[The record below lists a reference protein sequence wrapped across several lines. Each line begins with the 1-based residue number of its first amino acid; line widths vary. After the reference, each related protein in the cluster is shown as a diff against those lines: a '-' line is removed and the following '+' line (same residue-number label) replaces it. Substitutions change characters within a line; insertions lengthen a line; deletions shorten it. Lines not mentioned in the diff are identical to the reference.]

1 MRSISERD
9 LAVVIPLVAARIR
22 DLRNSL
28 EAREARSNE
37 LTGAEIEANCDEQEL
52 LVAFEVTLG
61 HLRKEY
67 EGALEEGFV
76 LPDYEQLVSG

>member
-28 EAREARSNE
+28 EAREARADE
-37 LTGAEIEANCDEQEL
+37 LTEEEIEINCNEQEQL
-52 LVAFEVTLG
+52 DAFEVTLV

-67 EGALEEGFV
+67 KGALEDGYV
-76 LPDYEQLVSG
+76 LPDYERLVSE